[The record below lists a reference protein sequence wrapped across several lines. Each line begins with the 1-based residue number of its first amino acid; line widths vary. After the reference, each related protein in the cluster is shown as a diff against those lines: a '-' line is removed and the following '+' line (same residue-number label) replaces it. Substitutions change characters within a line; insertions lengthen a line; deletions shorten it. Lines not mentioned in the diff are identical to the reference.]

1 VTFSPSSRGRLT
13 ERDLARFPDR
23 SLFHRLARAVC
34 RAGCLPRREL
44 YEAWETGRRVRR
56 LLRGGR
62 VLDMGGGHGLL
73 AHVMLLLDDS
83 SPSALVVDRTLPPSS
98 AKLHGVLAHEW
109 PRLVGRIEFLESA
122 IDDVEVLPGDLVVS
136 NHACGRLTDQ
146 ILARAVAVRARVAVL
161 PCCHDFA
168 TCDAGDLSGWLDRPL
183 AIDVTRAAGLKQQ
196 RYRVWTQ
203 TIPGEITSKN
213 RLLIG
218 APAERPK

>member
-1 VTFSPSSRGRLT
+1 
-13 ERDLARFPDR
+13 
-23 SLFHRLARAVC
+23 
-34 RAGCLPRREL
+34 
-44 YEAWETGRRVRR
+44 
-56 LLRGGR
+56 
-62 VLDMGGGHGLL
+62 MGGGHGLL

-183 AIDVTRAAGLKQQ
+183 AIDVTRAACLKQQ